1 MKMRHFFHL
10 KSIFFCFVNILAFV
24 LFLFCLKPSYLFFKC
39 LLKNCFFGRRETV
52 CLTEPQD
59 FFFFYI
65 DNHKRHHSWPVT
77 FCGQLGR
84 SSPLD
89 VLDNS

>member
-1 MKMRHFFHL
+1 M
-10 KSIFFCFVNILAFV
+10 
-24 LFLFCLKPSYLFFKC
+24 
-39 LLKNCFFGRRETV
+39 

-59 FFFFYI
+59 FSFFYI